1 MIALEARGLAAPYG
15 LEPGL
20 DLAVEAGAVVG
31 LVGPN
36 GAGKSTL
43 LRCLSGALRPTA
55 GEVRLMGD
63 PLPALDRRTR
73 ARRLGVMPQEE
84 PRLEGF
90 TVRES
95 VELGRLPHL
104 PRFGGLRAVDRQAVQ
119 AALEM
124 ADVAPLADRLTPTL
138 SGGEH
143 QRVRVARAL
152 AQGPEVLLLDEP
164 EAHLDLGHRS
174 ALMAL
179 LVRVNRARGLTV
191 LAALHA
197 LDVAALYCDR
207 LVLMDRG
214 RIVAAGPP
222 EAVLTAE
229 RLAAVY
235 RTAVWVEP
243 DPITGRPRL
252 GPRRDPDSNED
263 PEDGP

>member
-1 MIALEARGLAAPYG
+1 MIALRATGVAAPYG

-20 DLAVEAGAVVG
+20 DLSVEAGQIVG

-43 LRCLSGALRPTA
+43 LRILGGALRPTA
-55 GEVRLMGD
+55 GEVTLHGDRLD
-63 PLPALDRRTR
+63 ALDRRTR
-73 ARRLGVMPQEE
+73 ARRLATVCQEE

-90 TVRES
+90 TVREA

-104 PRFGGLRAVDRQAVQ
+104 RRFGGLTAADRDAVQ

-124 ADVAPLADRLTPTL
+124 ADVAPLSGRDAATL
-138 SGGEH
+138 SGGEY
-143 QRVRVARAL
+143 QRVRIARAL
-152 AQGPEVLLLDEP
+152 AQAPRTLLLDEP
-164 EAHLDLGHRS
+164 EAHLDLGHRT

-179 LVRVNRARGLTV
+179 LARINRARGLTV

-197 LDVAALYCDR
+197 LDVAALFCDR

-214 RIVAAGPP
+214 RIVATGAPA
-222 EAVLTAE
+222 EVLTAE

-235 RTAVWVEP
+235 GAPVWVEP
-243 DPITGRPRL
+243 GPDGRPRL
-252 GPRRDPDSNED
+252 GPLRP
-263 PEDGP
+263 PEESS